1 MMQYYLSEDSQV
13 RPDQFF
19 NKLTPKW
26 WTDELEQEFATIAM
40 ANYPNEVCAFV
51 IDNKLVPV
59 DNISQN
65 PTDEFELSPKD
76 SALVAKASLFV
87 HSHPDGPIYPSSA
100 DMKSQMAAA
109 IPYGIMTCTIDSHS
123 KVMWIHDKS
132 LDVDIE
138 GRPFVHGIYDCYSL
152 IRAYYK
158 QSRGVTLPDFPRD
171 MNWWDATKLRDGTI
185 LPPENLYLDNFEKA
199 NFTRLKEDEILE
211 PGDVILMNIG
221 TKDSVCHA
229 AVYIGDGLI
238 LHHLRDRI
246 ARKDH
251 AASWKKFYHTIVRY
265 RG

>member
-1 MMQYYLSEDSQV
+1 M

-26 WTDELEQEFATIAM
+26 WTQEHEDAFALIAM
-40 ANYPNEVCAFV
+40 EAYPNEACAFV
-51 IDNKLVPV
+51 IDGKLVPV
-59 DNISQN
+59 ENVSQN
-65 PTDEFELSPKD
+65 PTEEFELSTED
-76 SALVAKASLFV
+76 SKKVIKASLFI
-87 HSHPDGPIYPSSA
+87 HSHPDGPHYPSEA
-100 DMKSQMAAA
+100 DMISQMSTA
-109 IPYGIMTCTIDSHS
+109 IPYGIITCTTDSTS
-123 KVMWIHDKS
+123 KPLWVYDKS
-132 LDVDIE
+132 LEVDIE

-158 QSRGVTLPDFPRD
+158 QSKGVILPDFARD
-171 MNWWDATKLRDGTI
+171 MNWWDASKSLSGEI
-185 LPPENLYLDNFEKA
+185 IPPKNLYLDNFEKA
-199 NFTRLKEDEILE
+199 NFTKLKEDEILE

-221 TKDSVCHA
+221 TKDAVCHA